1 MSEYSDW
8 IKSPRSARVWLED
21 SMTTLGQFAFVN
33 PLHRLKHW
41 NNKERRRVDCWQQ
54 KGKPCFYCQK
64 GFTQIHD
71 YTYGLYTEKA
81 DSVIRYLSTNL
92 STHTHFQ
99 RIFSSLFDDN
109 KNPCDMVFEIT
120 KKKITTLNG
129 TQMNGYDIIPTDED
143 MFVAEVLRPS
153 PLDPFQNQVAK
164 FKWIVPEELVLKL
177 IDYDNKP
184 FNLIDLFLLIKEKMP
199 KLSEIDAKMYAVKLL
214 ENGVMDLKKA
224 KEYRH

>member
-1 MSEYSDW
+1 
-8 IKSPRSARVWLED
+8 
-21 SMTTLGQFAFVN
+21 
-33 PLHRLKHW
+33 
-41 NNKERRRVDCWQQ
+41 
-54 KGKPCFYCQK
+54 
-64 GFTQIHD
+64 
-71 YTYGLYTEKA
+71 
-81 DSVIRYLSTNL
+81 
-92 STHTHFQ
+92 
-99 RIFSSLFDDN
+99 
-109 KNPCDMVFEIT
+109 
-120 KKKITTLNG
+120 
-129 TQMNGYDIIPTDED
+129 